1 MKNLV
6 IMEPHSFTSLAM
18 RALIPEDVK
27 IRGALKGFTPLQSML
42 DAEMID
48 IVIMEIY
55 DTNLFPMDGIDF
67 IRRNA
72 AHWNRVTLIICTD
85 VDNVFLIKELMKC
98 KARILI
104 SKKDDIVTIEHAIA
118 KGMSGDYYCSPHL
131 LDIVNSDSNELSLTS
146 SELRVMSLLLNN
158 KTPMEIS
165 ESLGISY
172 KTVQTH
178 KRNVMQKLG
187 ARNSFGLMKIGY
199 QYKIKL

>member
-1 MKNLV
+1 
-6 IMEPHSFTSLAM
+6 MEPHSFTCMAI
-18 RALIPEDVK
+18 RTLIPEDIK
-27 IRGALKGFTPLQSML
+27 IRGALKGFPPLQSML

-48 IVIMEIY
+48 VIVMEIY

-67 IRRNA
+67 IRRNSQ
-72 AHWNRVTLIICTD
+72 HWNNVTLIVFTD
-85 VDNVFLIKELMKC
+85 VDNIFLIKELMKC
-98 KARILI
+98 KARVLI
-104 SKKDDIVTIEHAIA
+104 SKKDDISEIRHAIN
-118 KGMSGDYYCSPHL
+118 KGISGDYYCSPNL
-131 LDIVNSDSNELSLTS
+131 LAIVNADNNELSLTS

-158 KTPMEIS
+158 STPVEIS
-165 ESLGISY
+165 EHLGVSY

>member
-6 IMEPHSFTSLAM
+6 LMEPHSFTCMAI
-18 RALIPEDVK
+18 RTLIPEDVK
-27 IRGALKGFTPLQSML
+27 IRGALKGYPPLQSML

-67 IRRNA
+67 IRRNVH
-72 AHWNRVTLIICTD
+72 HWNRVTLIICTD
-85 VDNVFLIKELMKC
+85 VDNIFLIKELMKC
-98 KARILI
+98 KARVLI
-104 SKKDDIVTIEHAIA
+104 SKKDDIASIQHAID
-118 KGMSGDYYCSPHL
+118 KGISGDYYCSSNL
-131 LDIVNSDSNELSLTS
+131 LAVVNADNNQLSLTS

-158 KTPMEIS
+158 NTPIEIS
-165 ESLGISY
+165 EYLGVSY

-187 ARNSFGLMKIGY
+187 ARNSFGLLKIGY
-199 QYKIKL
+199 EYKAKL

>member
-6 IMEPHSFTSLAM
+6 LMEPHSFTCMAI
-18 RALIPEDVK
+18 RTLIPEDVK
-27 IRGALKGFTPLQSML
+27 IRGALKGFPPLQSML

-48 IVIMEIY
+48 IVVMEIY

-72 AHWNRVTLIICTD
+72 HHWNRVALIICTD
-85 VDNVFLIKELMKC
+85 VDNIYLIKELMKC
-98 KARILI
+98 KARVLI
-104 SKKDDIVTIEHAIA
+104 SKRDDIVSMQHAIN
-118 KGMSGDYYCSPHL
+118 KGISGDYYCSPKL
-131 LDIVNSDSNELSLTS
+131 LEIVNADNNQLSLTS

-158 KTPMEIS
+158 STPIEIS
-165 ESLGISY
+165 ESLGVSY

-187 ARNSFGLMKIGY
+187 ARNSFGLLKIGY
-199 QYKIKL
+199 QHKAKF

>member
-6 IMEPHSFTSLAM
+6 LMEPHSFTCMAI

-27 IRGALKGFTPLQSML
+27 TRGVLKGFPPLQSML

-48 IVIMEIY
+48 ILIMEIY

-67 IRRNA
+67 IRRNSH
-72 AHWNRVTLIICTD
+72 HWNNITLIVCTD
-85 VDNVFLIKELMKC
+85 VDNIFLIKELMKC
-98 KARILI
+98 KARVLI
-104 SKKDDIVTIEHAIA
+104 SKRDDIECVKYAIN
-118 KGMSGDYYCSPHL
+118 KGMMGDYYCSPHL
-131 LDIVNSDSNELSLTS
+131 LSIVNSDDNELSLTS

-158 KTPMEIS
+158 STPIEIS
-165 ESLGISY
+165 EHLGVSY

-187 ARNSFGLMKIGY
+187 ARNSFGLLKIGY
-199 QYKIKL
+199 QYKVRL

>member
-6 IMEPHSFTSLAM
+6 LMEPHSFTCMAI

-27 IRGALKGFTPLQSML
+27 VRGALKGFPPLQSML

-48 IVIMEIY
+48 ILVMEIY

-67 IRRNA
+67 IRNNSQ
-72 AHWNRVTLIICTD
+72 HWNNVTLIVCTD
-85 VDNVFLIKELMKC
+85 VENIFLIRELMKC
-98 KARILI
+98 KARVLI
-104 SKKDDIVTIEHAIA
+104 SKKDPLECIQHAVN
-118 KGMSGDYYCSPHL
+118 KGITGDYYCSPHL
-131 LDIVNSDSNELSLTS
+131 LSVVNSDDNELSLTS

-158 KTPMEIS
+158 NTPVEIS
-165 ESLGISY
+165 EHLGVSY

-187 ARNSFGLMKIGY
+187 ARNSFGLLKIGY
-199 QYKIKL
+199 QYKVKL